1 VHWVQVMLPVAGV
14 AVPGG
19 QSAQAVLA
27 FSPPVALPLMPMGQ
41 GRQKVPSGEAYV
53 PTAHCTQAGEPEVG
67 AMEPEAQGVQLA
79 ASLAPTVEEAFP
91 GAQGMQPLEVCP
103 GAGL

>member
-1 VHWVQVMLPVAGV
+1 VLPVAGV

-19 QSAQAVLA
+19 QGAQAVLA
-27 FSPPVALPLMPMGQ
+27 FAPPVAVPLMPMGQ
-41 GRQKVPSGEAYV
+41 GRQAVASGEAYV

-67 AMEPEAQGVQLA
+67 VMEPGAQGVQLA
-79 ASLAPTVEEAFP
+79 ASLAPTVEDAFP
-91 GAQGMQPLEVCP
+91 GAQGMHPLEVCP